1 METKNSSISSV
12 IKNDNDN
19 KEESNKSIADNAVID
34 GAINKSS
41 SSLTDQ
47 QQSSNNRLKYG
58 RVVILLENPI
68 LPKETI
74 LNTPSKADNLD
85 PDIEND
91 LRITGCKLIQISGIL
106 LRLPQVG

>member
-34 GAINKSS
+34 GAINKS

-106 LRLPQVG
+106 LRLPQV